1 MKRLICLFLLVNLGC
16 APAFIGRRYRANP
29 RTDIK
34 VGYDQKSDVI
44 AKMGQPHQTSVDSAG
59 QEILTY
65 VWADGRGR
73 GEQTLIAINKNGVV
87 YLVEVY
93 P

>member
-1 MKRLICLFLLVNLGC
+1 MKRLIALFLVVNFGC
-16 APAFIGRRYRANP
+16 TPIFLGRRYKADP

-34 VGYDQKSDVI
+34 IGYDHKADVI
-44 AKMGQPHQTSVDSAG
+44 AKMGPPHRTTVDSAG

-65 VWADGRGR
+65 VWADGRGG
-73 GEQTLIAINKNGVV
+73 GEQTLVAINKNGVV

>member
-1 MKRLICLFLLVNLGC
+1 MKRLITLLLCVNLGC
-16 APAFIGRRYRANP
+16 ASVFLGRRYEANP

-34 VGYDQKSDVI
+34 IGYDQKSDVI
-44 AKMGQPHQTSVDSAG
+44 AKMGPPHRTSIDSTG

-65 VWADGRGR
+65 VWADGRGG